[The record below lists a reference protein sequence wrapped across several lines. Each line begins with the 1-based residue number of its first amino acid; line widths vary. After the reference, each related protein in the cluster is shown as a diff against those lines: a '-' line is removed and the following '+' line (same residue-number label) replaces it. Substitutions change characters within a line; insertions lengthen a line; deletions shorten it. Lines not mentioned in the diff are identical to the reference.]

1 MFLDNVTT
9 VVLMTP
15 VTFFVAERLGMSPVP
30 FLISQIL
37 ASNIGG
43 TATLI
48 GDPPNIIIGSR
59 FDKDFNDFL
68 LNAAPAAIT
77 SLLLYLVFARWL
89 FRKDLASAVQALEP
103 EDIERLVTAE
113 RKIQDP
119 RLMRLGLAVLSVTIL
134 GFLLAR
140 TLGLEGATIALAGAV
155 VLMIL
160 AKQNVHE
167 VLKDVEWSTLLFFIG
182 LFIVVGAVVKSGLI
196 SDLAKQALALTGGR
210 SDVAAL
216 LVLWMS
222 AVLSAVVDNIPYT
235 ITMIP
240 LVQEMGQAVN
250 VEPLIWAL
258 ILGADMGGN
267 ATIVGASAN
276 VVVSSLSEARAPDHV
291 PQLPQVRSSATVLTM
306 IVCTVDLVIRYVV
319 LA

>member
-1 MFLDNVTT
+1 
-9 VVLMTP
+9 
-15 VTFFVAERLGMSPVP
+15 
-30 FLISQIL
+30 
-37 ASNIGG
+37 
-43 TATLI
+43 
-48 GDPPNIIIGSR
+48 
-59 FDKDFNDFL
+59 
-68 LNAAPAAIT
+68 
-77 SLLLYLVFARWL
+77 
-89 FRKDLASAVQALEP
+89 
-103 EDIERLVTAE
+103 
-113 RKIQDP
+113 
-119 RLMRLGLAVLSVTIL
+119 
-134 GFLLAR
+134 
-140 TLGLEGATIALAGAV
+140 
-155 VLMIL
+155 
-160 AKQNVHE
+160 

-240 LVQEMGQAVN
+240 LVQEMGQSVD

-258 ILGADMGGN
+258 VLGADMGGN

-276 VVVSSLSEARAPDHV
+276 VVVSSLSEARGHPISFLSYLKYGV
-291 PQLPQVRSSATVLTM
+291 PATVLTM
-306 IVCTVDLVIRYVV
+306 IVCTIDILIRYVV